1 MINCDFQNNSPL
13 VLVVDDERA
22 LRLLLHRAMEKEG
35 YRVTEACNGQHCLD
49 ICQEHLPDLI
59 LLDAMMP
66 GLDGFSCCTQMQTL
80 LGDNCPPILMITA
93 LDDQQSVNRALE
105 AGATD
110 YITKPID
117 WSVLGQRVNRLLTSR
132 WAVGELQQKIQRE
145 CMLTVQVEAANRKL
159 QSLSSMDSLTKI
171 TNRYYFNEYLERQW
185 SRLQKYQLSLSLILI
200 NVSFNK
206 AENEHQVR
214 DEYLRQIADTISSCK
229 LRGADLVARFGDAQF
244 AMILPNTQAEAA
256 LQMADAIVSAVKAI
270 DIGDRHSKIDE
281 FVSFSLGITSVIPS
295 SEFSVNQLISTTE
308 KALSQGKLAASDRKT
323 EGDCLVPL
331 PLELSQGVGFIRWG
345 HSYVYLFA
353 SSI

>member
-1 MINCDFQNNSPL
+1 MINYDFQNNSPL

-49 ICQEHLPDLI
+49 ICQQQLPDII

-66 GLDGFSCCTQMQTL
+66 GLDGFSCSAQMQAL

-93 LDDQQSVNRALE
+93 LHDQESVNRALE

-132 WAVGELQQKIQRE
+132 WAIAELQQKIQRE
-145 CMLTVQVEAANRKL
+145 CLLTVQVEAANRKL
-159 QSLSSMDSLTKI
+159 QRLCSVDSLTKI
-171 TNRYYFNEYLERQW
+171 ANRYYFNEYLERQW
-185 SRLQKYQLSLSLILI
+185 SRLQKYQLSLSLILV
-200 NVSFNK
+200 NVNFNK
-206 AENEHQVR
+206 AENEHQAR
-214 DEYLRQIADTISSCK
+214 DEYLCQIADTISKCK
-229 LRGADLVARFGDAQF
+229 LRGADLVARFGDAEF
-244 AMILPNTQAEAA
+244 AMILPNTQADAA

-270 DIGDRHSKIDE
+270 DIADRDSKIDE
-281 FVSFSLGITSVIPS
+281 FVSFSLGLTSIIPS
-295 SEFSVNQLISTTE
+295 SEFSVNELISTTE
-308 KALSQGKLAASDRKT
+308 KALSQAKLAASDRKT
-323 EGDCLVPL
+323 EGDCLVSL
-331 PLELSQGVGFIRWG
+331 PLGFSEEVRFIPWG
-345 HSYVYLFA
+345 HSYVYLFP